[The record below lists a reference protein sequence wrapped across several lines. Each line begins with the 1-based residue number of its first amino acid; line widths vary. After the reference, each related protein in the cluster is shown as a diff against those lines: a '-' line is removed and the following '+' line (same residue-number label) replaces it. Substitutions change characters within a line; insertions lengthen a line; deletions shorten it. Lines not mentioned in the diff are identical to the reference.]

1 MRYAEEHFMKYY
13 FTKWTYRSVENQ
25 ISLNQE
31 IQSLECESVPV
42 TKGDTIN
49 ARVSIYF
56 SARSVYGLNRLG

>member
-42 TKGDTIN
+42 TKGDTIMHEYQFIL
-49 ARVSIYF
+49 AQG
-56 SARSVYGLNRLG
+56 VYMV